1 MLVNVLEYL
10 EQAEKNYPDKV
21 AFVEQEKKITYTEFK
36 RAVQKRT
43 TGLVNLL
50 QGSYMQHRPIIV
62 MQEKGIDELISFMS
76 IAWCGNLYVPF
87 DVEAP
92 DERLK
97 KMLDLLSPI
106 LIIADQKNVDRMQNL
121 YSEAQVVLNETIG
134 GDQAVDE
141 VWLKEI
147 KRGII
152 DTDPLY
158 IICTSGSTGIPK
170 GVVVSHRA
178 VIDFTEE
185 ASETM
190 YFTSDARFVSQ
201 VPFYFDVSV
210 LDIYCTLR
218 NAATLHIVPKQYLS
232 LIHISEPT
240 RP

>member
-76 IAWCGNLYVPF
+76 IAWSGNIYVPF

-97 KMLDLLSPI
+97 KMLDLL
-106 LIIADQKNVDRMQNL
+106 
-121 YSEAQVVLNETIG
+121 
-134 GDQAVDE
+134 
-141 VWLKEI
+141 
-147 KRGII
+147 
-152 DTDPLY
+152 
-158 IICTSGSTGIPK
+158 
-170 GVVVSHRA
+170 
-178 VIDFTEE
+178 
-185 ASETM
+185 
-190 YFTSDARFVSQ
+190 
-201 VPFYFDVSV
+201 
-210 LDIYCTLR
+210 
-218 NAATLHIVPKQYLS
+218 LS
-232 LIHISEPT
+232 LIHI
-240 RP
+240 